1 MENLSFLY
9 PPVYLIICAAAALV
23 ITLVLYYKNQIIPT
37 GKRWQQYVM
46 AALRFLVSF
55 SLAALLLSPFLK
67 YQTSTIEK
75 PVIVLGMDVSQSVPV
90 RMNSSQVVQYQ
101 QGMESLA
108 ADLSGDYNIHRFS
121 FGDGIHEGF
130 QDSFADAVT
139 DITQFLDYVY
149 DQYNDQNLG
158 AVVIASDGLFN
169 EGKNPVYGSKNLKAP
184 IYGVLLG
191 DTTIQK
197 DVRIENIYYNE
208 IVYLGDRFQI
218 QVDVQAD
225 ACLNDQTSLQVYQ
238 IDGDNRNRLDQ
249 APIVINRDPFY
260 QSQNFILEANK
271 PGIQHFRLAVNPV
284 NGEESTANNYKDIY
298 VDVLDARQN
307 ILVLAST
314 PHPDLAAIRQ
324 GLEKNKNYQVTT
336 KIFGEPVQVQ
346 DYDLVIFHE
355 LPAPGKSIAPILQT
369 LNDRKINRWFI
380 LGADTDIN
388 AFNQSQNAVSISTQ
402 IRNTDEVTGVLTNGF
417 GLFTLSDNLKQFL
430 VEMPPLQSPFGEYTT
445 RAGSTVLMEQ
455 VISKV
460 ETTYPLWLFHAD
472 EDIKTGVLAAEGIWK
487 WRLYDYLNHQDHQ
500 LIDELIDKTVQYL
513 ALQEDKR
520 QFRVYLPKKIFRE
533 NEEVRMDAELYNE
546 SYELIN
552 DPDAFISIFNAKGEE
567 FRFTMDRRNQQY
579 TLQAGFFPE
588 GNYTYRAST
597 TYQNENLTFTG
608 SFSIQPVQLEMYNL
622 TADRSVLEAL
632 ARNRNG
638 TVILTSTLNS
648 LADQIRA
655 RQDVKPVAYAQS
667 VTQPLLMIKWLFFI
681 LFFLA
686 ALEWFLRRFWGGY

>member
-1 MENLSFLY
+1 
-9 PPVYLIICAAAALV
+9 
-23 ITLVLYYKNQIIPT
+23 
-37 GKRWQQYVM
+37 M

-191 DTTIQK
+191 DTTIQM

-472 EDIKTGVLAAEGIWK
+472 GDIKTGVLAAEGIWK

>member
-1 MENLSFLY
+1 
-9 PPVYLIICAAAALV
+9 
-23 ITLVLYYKNQIIPT
+23 
-37 GKRWQQYVM
+37 M

-622 TADRSVLEAL
+622 TANRSVLEAL

>member
-1 MENLSFLY
+1 M
-9 PPVYLIICAAAALV
+9 P
-23 ITLVLYYKNQIIPT
+23 
-37 GKRWQQYVM
+37 
-46 AALRFLVSF
+46 F
-55 SLAALLLSPFLK
+55 S
-67 YQTSTIEK
+67 
-75 PVIVLGMDVSQSVPV
+75 
-90 RMNSSQVVQYQ
+90 
-101 QGMESLA
+101 
-108 ADLSGDYNIHRFS
+108 
-121 FGDGIHEGF
+121 
-130 QDSFADAVT
+130 
-139 DITQFLDYVY
+139 
-149 DQYNDQNLG
+149 
-158 AVVIASDGLFN
+158 SDGLFN

-249 APIVINRDPFY
+249 APIVINRDPVY
-260 QSQNFILEANK
+260 QSRNFILEANK

>member
-1 MENLSFLY
+1 
-9 PPVYLIICAAAALV
+9 
-23 ITLVLYYKNQIIPT
+23 
-37 GKRWQQYVM
+37 QQYVM

-218 QVDVQAD
+218 QVDVRAD

-238 IDGDNRNRLDQ
+238 IDGDNRNRLEQ

-472 EDIKTGVLAAEGIWK
+472 GDIKTGVLAAEGIWK

-638 TVILTSTLNS
+638 TVILPSTLNS